1 MRSLLLC
8 AILGTS
14 DGSLRKW
21 LCCGHDAVSQVAD
34 QKRPSSDTR
43 ETSLE
48 LVVNPVQ
55 QKDDRQHTDEVLKEG
70 SAEKKPA
77 GSDKSDEEE
86 YVDVRDSL
94 DAEWEEAD

>member
-55 QKDDRQHTDEVLKEG
+55 QKDDRQHTDEVLKELLG
-70 SAEKKPA
+70 MNDATLSALRAEK
-77 GSDKSDEEE
+77 
-86 YVDVRDSL
+86 VI
-94 DAEWEEAD
+94 